1 MLLLPGPVEVPRS
14 VRDAATYLNNHRS
27 ADFKRVVGESEILLN
42 RFLGAKRTVSITGS
56 GTLAVEAMIYSFL
69 APSEKVLAVSSGE
82 FGNRM
87 VSSLRRR
94 GCDVT
99 EISLNGGNALKF
111 SDIEEAVDG
120 NKGITSLLLVHN
132 ETGNGT
138 AIRDLR
144 SITRKSRDIGL
155 KILVDSVSGFCGYG
169 LDLEEF
175 GIDAVATC
183 SQKGLASLPGL
194 GIVSMSESGL
204 ERLRKN
210 SDMPSYIDLSM
221 SLKYLDR
228 SETAFTPSVGTF
240 AAAHRALEILS
251 EETLERRIARHK
263 ACSAYLRKKLIANGI
278 SVFGNAGTFSDTVVT
293 FYPRHTSQ
301 FVAEKL
307 LASGIQVARGMGDI
321 SDNTVRVGTMGMIN
335 SHFMLK
341 FLNEYFLVDGV
352 SDIST
357 LEEMPKDCRL
367 PDFILEEIDFQKL

>member
-27 ADFKRVVGESEILLN
+27 ADFKRLVGESEILLN
-42 RFLGAKRTVSITGS
+42 RFLGAERTVMTTGS
-56 GTLAVEAMIYSFL
+56 GTLAVEAMIFSFL
-69 APSEKVLAVSSGE
+69 SPSEKVLAVSSGE

-99 EISLNGGNALKF
+99 EISRAGGSALKF
-111 SDIEEAVDG
+111 SDIEEAVDK

-138 AIRDLR
+138 AIRDLG
-144 SITRKSRDIGL
+144 SITRRSRDIGL
-155 KILVDSVSGFCGYG
+155 KILVDSVSGFCGYD
-169 LDLEEF
+169 LDMEEF

-183 SQKGLASLPGL
+183 SQKGLASLPGV

-204 ERLRKN
+204 EHLGKK

-240 AAAHRALEILS
+240 AALHRALEILG
-251 EETLERRIARHK
+251 EETLGRRIARHK
-263 ACSAYLRKKLIANGI
+263 ACSEYLRKKLTANGI
-278 SVFGNAGTFSDTVVT
+278 SVFGNADTFSDTVVT
-293 FYPRHTSQ
+293 FYPKHTSQ
-301 FVAEKL
+301 FVAERL
-307 LASGIQVARGMGDI
+307 LAGGIQVARGMGEI
-321 SDNTVRVGTMGMIN
+321 HNNTVRVGTMGMIN
-335 SHFMLK
+335 SHFMSK
-341 FLNEYFLVDGV
+341 FLNEYFLVDNV
-352 SDIST
+352 HDTST
-357 LEEMPKDCRL
+357 LEEMPKECTL
-367 PDFILEEIDFQKL
+367 PDFLLEEVDV

>member
-27 ADFKRVVGESEILLN
+27 ADFKRLVRESEILLN
-42 RFLGAKRTVSITGS
+42 KFLGAKRTVMITGS
-56 GTLAVEAMIYSFL
+56 GTLAVEAMIFSFL
-69 APSEKVLAVSSGE
+69 NPSEKVLAVSSGE

-99 EISLNGGNALKF
+99 EINLNGGTALKF
-111 SDIEEAVDG
+111 CDIEEAVDK

-138 AIRDLR
+138 AIRDLK
-144 SITRKSRDIGL
+144 SITQRGRDLGL

-169 LDLEEF
+169 LDVEEF

-194 GIVSMSESGL
+194 GIVSMSEGGL
-204 ERLRKN
+204 ELLGKN

-263 ACSAYLRKKLIANGI
+263 ACSAYLRKKLFANDI
-278 SVFGNAGTFSDTVVT
+278 SVFGNVDTFSDTVVT
-293 FYPRHTSQ
+293 FYPRHRSQ
-301 FVAEKL
+301 FVVEKL
-307 LASGIQVARGMGDI
+307 LAGSIQVARGMGEI
-321 SDNTVRVGTMGMIN
+321 SSNTVRVGTMGMIN

-341 FLNEYFLVDGV
+341 FLNEYFSVDNV

-357 LEEMPKDCRL
+357 LEEMPKECSL
-367 PDFILEEIDFQKL
+367 PDFLLEEVDL

>member
-27 ADFKRVVGESEILLN
+27 ADFKRLVRESEILLN
-42 RFLGAKRTVSITGS
+42 KFLGAKRTVMITGS
-56 GTLAVEAMIYSFL
+56 GTLAVEAMIFSFL
-69 APSEKVLAVSSGE
+69 NPSEKVLAVSSGE

-99 EISLNGGNALKF
+99 EINLNGGTALKF
-111 SDIEEAVDG
+111 CDIEEAVDK
-120 NKGITSLLLVHN
+120 NKGITSLLLVHH

-138 AIRDLR
+138 AIRDLK
-144 SITRKSRDIGL
+144 SITQRGRDLGL

-169 LDLEEF
+169 LDVEEF

-194 GIVSMSESGL
+194 GIVSMSEGGL
-204 ERLRKN
+204 ELLGKN

-263 ACSAYLRKKLIANGI
+263 ACSAYLRKKLFANDI
-278 SVFGNAGTFSDTVVT
+278 SVFGNVDTFSDTVVT
-293 FYPRHTSQ
+293 FYPRHRSQ
-301 FVAEKL
+301 FVVEKL
-307 LASGIQVARGMGDI
+307 LAGSIQVARGMGEI
-321 SDNTVRVGTMGMIN
+321 SSNTVRVGTMGMIN

-341 FLNEYFLVDGV
+341 FLNEYFSVDNV

-357 LEEMPKDCRL
+357 LEEMPKECSL
-367 PDFILEEIDFQKL
+367 PDFLLEEVDL

>member
-27 ADFKRVVGESEILLN
+27 ADFKRLVRESEILLN
-42 RFLGAKRTVSITGS
+42 KFLGAKRTVMITGS
-56 GTLAVEAMIYSFL
+56 GTLAVEAMIFSFL
-69 APSEKVLAVSSGE
+69 NPSEKVLAVSSGE

-99 EISLNGGNALKF
+99 EINLNGGTALKF
-111 SDIEEAVDG
+111 SDIEEAVDK

-138 AIRDLR
+138 AIRDLK
-144 SITRKSRDIGL
+144 SITQRGRDLGL

-169 LDLEEF
+169 LDVEEF

-194 GIVSMSESGL
+194 GIVSMSEGGL
-204 ERLRKN
+204 ELLGKN

-263 ACSAYLRKKLIANGI
+263 ACSAYLRKKLFANDI
-278 SVFGNAGTFSDTVVT
+278 SVFGNVDTFSDTVVT
-293 FYPRHTSQ
+293 FYPRNRSQ
-301 FVAEKL
+301 FVVEKL
-307 LASGIQVARGMGDI
+307 LAGSIQVARGMGEI
-321 SDNTVRVGTMGMIN
+321 SSNTVRVGTMGMIN

-341 FLNEYFLVDGV
+341 FLNEYFSVDNV

-357 LEEMPKDCRL
+357 LEEMPKECSL
-367 PDFILEEIDFQKL
+367 PDFLLEEVDL

>member
-27 ADFKRVVGESEILLN
+27 ADFKRLVRESEILLN
-42 RFLGAKRTVSITGS
+42 KFLGAKRTVMITGS
-56 GTLAVEAMIYSFL
+56 GTLAVEAMIFSFL
-69 APSEKVLAVSSGE
+69 NPSEKVLAVSSGE

-99 EISLNGGNALKF
+99 EINLNGGTALKF
-111 SDIEEAVDG
+111 SDIEEAVDK

-138 AIRDLR
+138 AIRDLK
-144 SITRKSRDIGL
+144 SITQRGRDLGL

-169 LDLEEF
+169 LDVEEF

-194 GIVSMSESGL
+194 GIVSISEGGL
-204 ERLRKN
+204 ELLGKN

-263 ACSAYLRKKLIANGI
+263 ACSAYLRKKLFANDI
-278 SVFGNAGTFSDTVVT
+278 SVFGNVDTFSDTVVT
-293 FYPRHTSQ
+293 FYPRHRSQ
-301 FVAEKL
+301 FVVEKL
-307 LASGIQVARGMGDI
+307 LAGSIQVARGMGEI
-321 SDNTVRVGTMGMIN
+321 SSNTVRVGTMGMIN

-341 FLNEYFLVDGV
+341 FLNEYFSVDNV

-357 LEEMPKDCRL
+357 LEEMPKECSL
-367 PDFILEEIDFQKL
+367 PDFLLEEVDL